1 MSELIKINLLPTHV
15 IYYGLKH
22 FNIDINFNINSND
35 SIIVL
40 MITGLQSFSQLIY
53 Y

>member
-15 IYYGLKH
+15 IHYGLKH
-22 FNIDINFNINSND
+22 FNIDININSND

-40 MITGLQSFSQLIY
+40 MISGLQSFSQLICY
-53 Y
+53 